1 MANGGIFGSAS
12 ATRGR
17 STAGCRASN
26 DYIFAIVGEE
36 LGLIGCALVLAL
48 FALFAVAVFRMIR
61 KHRRSVRARH
71 LRRHRRLDPRPGAH
85 QHRRR
90 AADLPRAGRA
100 LPFMSQGGT
109 SLLSVLLACGVLLS
123 FARTLPAPSPAV
135 PVRS

>member
-1 MANGGIFGSAS
+1 
-12 ATRGR
+12 
-17 STAGCRASN
+17 
-26 DYIFAIVGEE
+26 VGEE

-61 KHRRSVRARH
+61 RTDDLFVRVTSGGIVVWILAQALINIGVV
-71 LRRHRRLDPRPGAH
+71 LRVVPVLGVP
-85 QHRRR
+85 
-90 AADLPRAGRA
+90 
-100 LPFMSQGGT
+100 LPFMSRGGT